1 VNGSGPALLL
11 VDDNEDNRY
20 TLSRR
25 LNRAGYTDLT
35 MALNGREALEL
46 LRARPF
52 DLMLLDVMMPEMNG
66 YEVLEALKA
75 DPRLRNLPVIMISA
89 LDQIESVIR
98 CIELGAEDYLPKPFN
113 PTLLKARVGASL
125 EKKRLRDEVDA
136 YLARIEAELAW
147 ARQIQLEMVP
157 QDFPQVTPQS
167 AADLFAV
174 LQPARQVG
182 GDLYDFFYRDP
193 ETLCLV
199 IADVSDKGAPAA
211 LFMARTKTL
220 VRLVTTLLRTESD
233 ARPPPDE
240 VIAMV
245 NKELCDGNGQ
255 GMFVTLVVAML
266 DLQSRT
272 LRYCNAGH
280 TNLLVVAADGELRVL
295 ADGRG
300 KPVGILPDSAY
311 TTAEHRLAPGDC
323 LFLYTDGVTE
333 AIDGKGG
340 FFGEDRLQQVL
351 RPVAGASA
359 REVVEAVMERVR
371 AFADGVAQ
379 FDDIAAMAVR
389 IVGDSSVAARPKAAV
404 VANALP
410 ARVEIDIHDRLEEL
424 PQVSLL
430 LDELAADHHLPSDA
444 VADMQVALD
453 EVLTNIAQY
462 AYPDPG
468 DHKIHVAFSVY
479 HDTLEAVIEDGGRPF
494 DPLSVAPAD
503 RSVPLRERRV
513 GGLGIHLVRN
523 LMSEAAYARVGE
535 TNRLTLKRFLPD
547 RKR

>member
-1 VNGSGPALLL
+1 MTGPEPALLL

-25 LNRAGYTDLT
+25 LSRAGYTNLT

-75 DPRLRNLPVIMISA
+75 DPRFRNLPVIMISA

-98 CIELGAEDYLPKPFN
+98 CIELGAADYLPKPFN

-147 ARQIQLEMVP
+147 ARQIQLDMVP
-157 QDFPQVTPQS
+157 QDFPEVTPQS
-167 AADLFAV
+167 AADIFAV

-220 VRLVTTLLRTESD
+220 VRLVTTLLRTESG
-233 ARPPPDE
+233 ARPSPSE

-245 NKELCDGNGQ
+245 NEELCVGNGQ

-266 DLQSRT
+266 DLPRRT

-280 TNLLVVAADGELRVL
+280 THVIVVAADGELRVL
-295 ADGRG
+295 AEGRG

-340 FFGEDRLQQVL
+340 FFGEDRLQDVL
-351 RPVAGASA
+351 RPFAGASA
-359 REVVEAVMERVR
+359 REVVEAVVERVR
-371 AFADGVAQ
+371 AFADATAQ
-379 FDDIAAMAVR
+379 SDDIAAMAVR
-389 IVGDSSVAARPKAAV
+389 IVGDAPAAARPKAP
-404 VANALP
+404 ALAEAQP
-410 ARVEIDIHDRLEEL
+410 VRAEIDIRDQLEDL
-424 PQVSLL
+424 PQVSRL
-430 LDELAADHHLPSDA
+430 LDKLAAEHHLPSDA
-444 VADMQVALD
+444 VADTQVALD

-468 DHKIHVAFSVY
+468 DHAIHVVFGVY
-479 HDTLEAVIEDGGRPF
+479 HDRVEVVIEDGGRPF
-494 DPLSVAPAD
+494 DPLGAPPPD
-503 RSVPLRERRV
+503 RAAPLSDRRV
-513 GGLGIHLVRN
+513 GGLGIHFVRN
-523 LMSEAAYARVGE
+523 LMSEVQYARVGE
-535 TNRLTLKRFLPD
+535 TNRLTLKRFLSD
-547 RKR
+547 RKG